1 MYKRQNIYRY
11 YGVNDKILTSTL
23 NDTEFISFY
32 ENVIEP
38 ISVQLSYEFTFKLLT
53 PREIG
58 YGNRIDFVA
67 NLLQYA
73 TLQTRE
79 TIGGGMFDRGAL
91 TINEY
96 RELMYYGQ
104 YSLNYIFHKF
114 MEGEQKGLR
123 GQLMKILN
131 LQH

>member
-1 MYKRQNIYRY
+1 MTDQ
-11 YGVNDKILTSTL
+11 
-23 NDTEFISFY
+23 EFMSFY

-38 ISVQLSYEFTFKLLT
+38 IAIQLSYEFTFKLLT

-91 TINEY
+91 TINVLCGSRHY
-96 RELMYYGQ
+96 AAVDHL
-104 YSLNYIFHKF
+104 SI
-114 MEGEQKGLR
+114 
-123 GQLMKILN
+123 
-131 LQH
+131 